1 MLNSL
6 LNNTKSAVIGIAAVM
21 GVLSAVAGGGYLKG
35 RAVEKA
41 KWEVIVPEKVFVT
54 VTDTVEV
61 PVEMTTIPAVELT
74 IEMNP
79 VIRDSTIYYFNQ
91 LVEKTLPHFEQAF
104 SGDLGIPD
112 LQYELFISGDMRVV
126 DDQPVVNLGYD
137 LTIKGEVIHPEPEKK
152 KCWLSWGI
160 AGVMAGIT
168 IIALI

>member
-1 MLNSL
+1 
-6 LNNTKSAVIGIAAVM
+6 
-21 GVLSAVAGGGYLKG
+21 
-35 RAVEKA
+35 
-41 KWEVIVPEKVFVT
+41 
-54 VTDTVEV
+54 
-61 PVEMTTIPAVELT
+61 MTTIPAVELT

-126 DDQPVVNLGYD
+126 DDQPVVNLGYEI
-137 LTIKGEVIHPEPEKK
+137 TVRGEVLHPEPEKK

-160 AGVMAGIT
+160 AGVMTMIT
-168 IIALI
+168 IIALL